1 MIDPKGEFV
10 LVAHQDSDNI
20 TIFKRDQQTGK
31 LTYTGQSVNVPAPV
45 CVIMAGS
52 R

>member
-1 MIDPKGEFV
+1 MIDPKGDFIFV
-10 LVAHQDSDNI
+10 THQDSDNI

-31 LTYTGQSVNVPAPV
+31 LTYTGQSVSVPAPV
-45 CVIMAGS
+45 CIITAGS